1 MTANPDRLLTI
12 DTHHHILPDFFWQAT
27 ENAHAPVGGL
37 APLRW
42 SKEATISF
50 LDDAGIDVAVVS
62 LSTPGV
68 HTGDSAKARA
78 LARRCNEFS
87 AELVHERPDRFG
99 GFACLPLPDVD
110 ASLEELSYALDVL
123 GLDGFVLFTNS
134 NGVYL
139 GDPVLES
146 IFEELE
152 RRKTVVY
159 VHPNPSPDAAAHSL
173 GLPDNLLDFPTDTNR
188 AVAQMHYTNRFA
200 RTPNVKYIFS
210 HAGGSIPYLAAR
222 FAIIDEMGFIAG
234 GEQRGPAADM
244 FRRIYWDTA
253 LAASDPVLR
262 MLRDI
267 AGINQVLYGTDFPYL
282 RRDLAVSSKQRILQ
296 SSELNDSEKHAIL
309 GGNASGLFP
318 RLSRPSRNF
327 VREESKNAT

>member
-1 MTANPDRLLTI
+1 MTGNPKTSLTI
-12 DTHHHILPDFFWQAT
+12 DTHHHILPDFFWQET
-27 ENAHAPVGGL
+27 ENANAPVGGL
-37 APLRW
+37 APLQW
-42 SKEATISF
+42 SREASILF
-50 LDDAGIDVAVVS
+50 MDDAGIDVAVVS
-62 LSTPGV
+62 VSTPGV

-87 AELVHERPDRFG
+87 AELVQARPDRFG

-110 ASLEELSYALDVL
+110 ASLEELSYALDTL
-123 GLDGFVLFTNS
+123 KLDGFVLFTNS

-139 GDPVLES
+139 GDPALEPV
-146 IFEELE
+146 FEELE

-222 FAIIDEMGFIAG
+222 FAIIDEMGFIVG
-234 GEQRGPAADM
+234 GEQRGTAADM

-262 MLRDI
+262 MLRDV

-282 RRDLAVSSKQRILQ
+282 RRDLAVRSKQRILQ
-296 SSELNDSEKHAIL
+296 STELNDLEKGAIL
-309 GGNASGLFP
+309 GGNASRLFP
-318 RLSRPSRNF
+318 RLDSV
-327 VREESKNAT
+327 VREM